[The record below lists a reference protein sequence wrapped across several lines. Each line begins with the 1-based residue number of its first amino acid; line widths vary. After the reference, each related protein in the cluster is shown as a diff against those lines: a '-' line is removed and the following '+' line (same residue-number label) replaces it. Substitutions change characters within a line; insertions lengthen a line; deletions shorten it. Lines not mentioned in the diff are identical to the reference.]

1 MNEGYF
7 ALAAYARTVR
17 EQITLGNLELAL
29 GDVALRAEAIK
40 NDPLAFSR
48 IFGSA
53 TLDILCAEL
62 GAAVFEDV
70 EYAPGAHR
78 IDTGAHAVYV
88 CTETLSSGGHTRVV
102 SDLIRAAPGYTHHVV
117 LTNLW
122 ERPEQFTQEFES
134 LGAQITILPKASIL
148 EKLRLLT
155 KFLDG
160 FERAR
165 VFLLN
170 HHQDSVAV
178 AAVGANARHERYFIH
193 HCDYLFC
200 LGVFLPGVVH
210 VDLHTMGFHDCRN
223 TLKIDANVY
232 WPLTCDSGDTI
243 RSGDFLGDDG
253 LVTCC
258 CGSEHKF
265 TGRYPIDYFDTVAAI
280 LKKGS
285 GKHIHIGPIENQHK
299 RRLLDTLAANGVAL
313 DRFEHIAHVANLRTA
328 LLDLRVD
335 AYMVS
340 FPVGGG
346 RATIEAMS
354 AGVPVVG
361 HLHHH
366 NNVLGG
372 TDLLP
377 KSAPVWSNVQELLAI
392 LQSLDRDTLV
402 ALSAASRERYE
413 TFHHPRLLAG
423 ALAGDPLSPPP
434 RRASDI
440 EPMQVF
446 LFEKSYLAP
455 SPPKTF
461 ALSSISWR
469 Q

>member
-1 MNEGYF
+1 
-7 ALAAYARTVR
+7 
-17 EQITLGNLELAL
+17 
-29 GDVALRAEAIK
+29 
-40 NDPLAFSR
+40 
-48 IFGSA
+48 
-53 TLDILCAEL
+53 L
-62 GAAVFEDV
+62 GAAAFEGV
-70 EYAPGAHR
+70 ESERGAHR
-78 IDTGAHAVYV
+78 IVGAHAVYV

-102 SDLIRAAPGYTHHVV
+102 SDLIRAAPGCTHHVV

-122 ERPEQFTQEFES
+122 ERPEHFTQEFES
-134 LGAQITILPKASIL
+134 LGARITILPKASIL

-178 AAVGANARHERYFIH
+178 AAVGANARHERFFIH

-210 VDLHTMGFHDCRN
+210 VDLHTTGFHDCRN
-223 TLKIDANVY
+223 TLKIHANVY
-232 WPLTCDSGDTI
+232 WPLTCDDSDTI
-243 RSGDFLGDDG
+243 RSGDFFGDG
-253 LVTCC
+253 RLVTSC

-265 TGRYPIDYFDTVAAI
+265 TGRYPIDYFDTLAAI
-280 LKKGS
+280 LKTRP
-285 GKHIHIGPIENQHK
+285 GKHIHIGPIEGQLK
-299 RRLLDTLAANGVAL
+299 RRLLDTLTANAVAL
-313 DRFEHIAHVANLRTA
+313 DRFQHIPHVANLRTA
-328 LLDLRVD
+328 LVDLKVD

-354 AGVPVVG
+354 AGVPVIG

-377 KSAPVWSNVQELLAI
+377 EIAPVWSNVQELLAI

-402 ALSAASRERYE
+402 ALSEASRERYK

-423 ALAGDPLSPPP
+423 ALAGDPVSPPP

-455 SPPKTF
+455 PRPKTF
-461 ALSSISWR
+461 AFPDVSWR